1 MTVYRLHLTA
11 EERQTLEGWRQKYKL
26 HSPKLRQ
33 IQILL
38 NSDEHTGRRTA
49 TALADVLGTSTKTV
63 DRVRRQFCEE
73 GLALFAPKVRKTRS
87 DKKIDGRVEA
97 HLLAL
102 VCQSPPD
109 EAPA

>member
-1 MTVYRLHLTA
+1 MPL
-11 EERQTLEGWRQKYKL
+11 KYKL

-38 NSDEHTGRRTA
+38 NINEHTGRSTA
-49 TALADVLGTSTKTV
+49 TALAAVLGTCTKTLE
-63 DRVRRQFCEE
+63 RVRRQFCEA
-73 GLALFAPKVRKTRS
+73 GLALFPPKVRKTRS

-109 EAPA
+109 